1 MQHTVIYPAIEAQ
14 RKARGFT
21 RERMADLM
29 GLSLNALRYKM
40 QGRFPWTWPE
50 IKTMREIL
58 NYHGTTDE
66 IMQEARHEH

>member
-14 RKARGFT
+14 RRAQGYT

-50 IKTMREIL
+50 IKTAKKIL
-58 NYHGTTDE
+58 NYQGAIE
-66 IMQEARHEH
+66 KMMQEARL